1 MEKRVANIEN
11 LEEEIKRLKE
21 NEVDLVNAL
30 SEAQKRE
37 KNLANI
43 NDSLVE
49 KIGKLEKAL
58 SVSKSIP
65 K

>member
-1 MEKRVANIEN
+1 LEKRVANIEN

-37 KNLANI
+37 ENLANI